1 MLKNRAREVFFFK
14 RKKQKTLVNLGL
26 SLAIQG
32 ALGASA
38 CPVPGQR
45 QETELKLY
53 FGRDRAGQTQVSE
66 AEWMLFSNDVLTTI
80 FPDGFTVTDGIG
92 QWRDPA
98 NAKITREATK
108 IVDVVVPG
116 AGGFFSKVNFV
127 VRSYEGKF
135 RQKSVGIV
143 TEQVCAGFEFG

>member
-1 MLKNRAREVFFFK
+1 MKSKAREVFFFEK
-14 RKKQKTLVNLGL
+14 KKQKTFVSLGL
-26 SLAIQG
+26 SLAIQSG
-32 ALGASA
+32 FGVAA
-38 CPVPGQR
+38 CPIAGQR

-80 FPDGFTVTDGIG
+80 FPDGLTVTDGIG

-143 TEQVCAGFEFG
+143 TEQVCAAF